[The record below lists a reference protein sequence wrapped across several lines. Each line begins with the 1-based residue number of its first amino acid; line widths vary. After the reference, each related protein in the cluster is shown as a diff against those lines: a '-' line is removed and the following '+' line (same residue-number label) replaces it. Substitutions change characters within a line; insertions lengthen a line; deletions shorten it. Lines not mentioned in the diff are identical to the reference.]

1 MEKNNDGLYTVLLDR
16 IREAGK
22 GIAASEAGELATEE
36 AVIRRIRKKGKAA
49 EVLRPVAAAVAI
61 TAIAAV
67 LSGTRSLPERHN
79 NPGYAEYS
87 VRESVPA
94 SAEPKIYTAYKNS
107 RKLKEKIMPELP
119 YIISEK

>member
-49 EVLRPVAAAVAI
+49 EVLRPVAAAAAI
-61 TAIAAV
+61 T
-67 LSGTRSLPERHN
+67 
-79 NPGYAEYS
+79 
-87 VRESVPA
+87 
-94 SAEPKIYTAYKNS
+94 EPKIYTAYKNS